1 MFIYS
6 YIKIKPFKLVYKSF
20 KNMSPYNCTFKHVNA
35 LKGRILAI
43 LHIFNFNIL
52 FL

>member
-20 KNMSPYNCTFKHVNA
+20 ASMPLYNCTLTHINA
-35 LKGRILAI
+35 LKWRILAI
-43 LHIFNFNIL
+43 LHILKF
-52 FL
+52 